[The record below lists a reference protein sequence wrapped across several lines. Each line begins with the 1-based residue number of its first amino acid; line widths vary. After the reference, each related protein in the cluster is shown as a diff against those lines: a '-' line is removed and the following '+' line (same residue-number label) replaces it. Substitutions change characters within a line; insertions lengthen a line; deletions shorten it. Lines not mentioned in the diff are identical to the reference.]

1 MMYYVTVNGENR
13 TLPARTPEVDDRIV
27 GIQNINRRIR
37 SGEITRRDARRE
49 QYSFVQDCTG
59 EPLPPLEQMD
69 MGDLELKVAEIIAA
83 YQRPAIQAKVNAS
96 LDVLRDAMN
105 RPEVKKMFAALDKA
119 KP

>member
-1 MMYYVTVNGENR
+1 MFGGMPDRNNTALSR
-13 TLPARTPEVDDRIV
+13 TAPGSPSR
-27 GIQNINRRIR
+27 
-37 SGEITRRDARRE
+37 
-49 QYSFVQDCTG
+49 
-59 EPLPPLEQMD
+59 PPEQMD

>member
-1 MMYYVTVNGENR
+1 MKYYITVNGENR

-27 GIQNINRRIR
+27 AIQNINRRIQ
-37 SGEITRRDARRE
+37 SGEITRRKAWQE
-49 QYSFVQDCTG
+49 QYSFVTDCTG
-59 EPLPPLEQMD
+59 EHLPPLEEVD
-69 MGDLELKVAEIIAA
+69 VGDLELKVVEIINA

-96 LDVLRDAMN
+96 LDVLKDAMN